1 LHSPTGVATTTQE
14 PPPWTPQKTQPSKQ
28 SAAAKQYVITS
39 CYSEGSWQ
47 QTCQHHLVCHIQQN
61 KKHGLI
67 ALNDDAQETCTLLV
81 AALVEQGV
89 PAESECGEG
98 GNFAIY
104 YMGDGFAAT
113 LAGFA
118 LPTSITGV
126 VQ

>member
-1 LHSPTGVATTTQE
+1 MDTTENATIKAISSSQAVCDYELLLRRIMAADMSASSCLPHSAEQE
-14 PPPWTPQKTQPSKQ
+14 AWTDR
-28 SAAAKQYVITS
+28 V
-39 CYSEGSWQ
+39 
-47 QTCQHHLVCHIQQN
+47 
-61 KKHGLI
+61 I

-89 PAESECGEG
+89 PAESQCGQD

>member
-1 LHSPTGVATTTQE
+1 MNTLENATIKAIRSSQAACDYELLLRRIMAADMSASSCLPHSAEQE
-14 PPPWTPQKTQPSKQ
+14 AWTDR
-28 SAAAKQYVITS
+28 V
-39 CYSEGSWQ
+39 
-47 QTCQHHLVCHIQQN
+47 
-61 KKHGLI
+61 I
-67 ALNDDAQETCTLLV
+67 ALNDDAQETCTLLL